1 MDEHSLSL
9 PQPPPAKR
17 IRLDDD
23 DTLADE
29 DEGPGDAARPETFFD
44 CYNMGDRKTAG
55 YLGFSN
61 TSELHVCS
69 VSWPLLRA
77 TAAIHPIAH
86 KLNKELAL
94 GLIRDAP
101 RSANSAII
109 LKSWSLLD
117 SDGKGLSNLRKA
129 EHLAIVLI
137 NLKSDLARMVAASDN
152 TNQLQHA
159 HDCQKFRTVYPSH
172 LCPPQISY
180 PVKSPLLAPSDGED
194 FLESYNR
201 CFSLLR
207 HMRNILKSSV
217 YDTRYNTDKFKS
229 GQYVDEKHKPAWM
242 RAQGSGAPPITQP
255 QHGLDSPPQSRRP
268 SAVNETHKPWIPT
281 RPRGLSKSPTS
292 QYALGSASQP
302 SPAAVKEREPSV
314 NYQFSFSAI
323 HSIEISPSC
332 EPPPISRSF
341 AILWDHTIEPD
352 YLKPGLKRAMDRA
365 KATGAHLP
373 SKLQKLKKDPRDMN
387 RETLFYEQ
395 IRAQFECRALG
406 IDLGKLLLQYN
417 SSTFGESILVTQN
430 LEDEAWSDTQA
441 ALADSDNDKFVFR
454 VGFFALN
461 NDDDD
466 G

>member
-1 MDEHSLSL
+1 MDEHSLSS
-9 PQPPPAKR
+9 PQAPPAKR
-17 IRLDDD
+17 IRLDGD

-29 DEGPGDAARPETFFD
+29 DEGPGDAARSETFFD
-44 CYNMGDRKTAG
+44 CNNMGDKKTAG

-61 TSELHVCS
+61 TSELHVCAI
-69 VSWPLLRA
+69 SWPLLRA
-77 TAAIHPIAH
+77 TAAIYPIMH

-101 RSANSAII
+101 RSATSAIV
-109 LKSWSLLD
+109 LKNWSLLD
-117 SDGKGLSNLRKA
+117 SDGKGLSNIRKA

-137 NLKSDLARMVAASDN
+137 NLKSDLARMVAASDD

-229 GQYVDEKHKPAWM
+229 GHHVDEKYKPAWM
-242 RAQGSGAPPITQP
+242 RAQGSDKPRTTQP

-268 SAVNETHKPWIPT
+268 SAVDETHKPWMPT
-281 RPRGLSKSPTS
+281 RELSKSPTS
-292 QYALGSASQP
+292 HYAFGSASQP
-302 SPAAVKEREPSV
+302 SPAAVKEREPPV
-314 NYQFSFSAI
+314 NYQFGLSAI
-323 HSIEISPSC
+323 QSIEFHPSY

-352 YLKPGLKRAMDRA
+352 YPKPGLKRAMNRA
-365 KATGAHLP
+365 KAAGAHLP
-373 SKLQKLKKDPRDMN
+373 SEFQKLKKDPRDMD

-454 VGFFALN
+454 VGFFALD

-466 G
+466 N